1 MQALRAWKSSHVVK
15 DKKTVLVVEDEF
27 VIAEML
33 TEVLEEEGYHVLT
46 ASNGLVALSHLRE
59 HPVDLVLS
67 DVMMP
72 LLEGRELV
80 QRMRAEPAWRSIPV
94 ILVTAAPSLVLADG
108 NHTALVRK
116 PFDPDVVLELVDRLI
131 EEQSDQA
138 R

>member
-1 MQALRAWKSSHVVK
+1 VK

-33 TEVLEEEGYHVLT
+33 TEVLEEEGYHVIT
-46 ASNGLVALSHLRE
+46 ASNGLVALGHLSE
-59 HPVDLVLS
+59 HAVDLVLS

-94 ILVTAAPSLVLADG
+94 ILVTAAPSLVLAEGD
-108 NHTALVRK
+108 HTALIRK
-116 PFDPDVVLELVDRLI
+116 PFDPDAVLELVGRLI
-131 EEQSDQA
+131 KEQSDQA
-138 R
+138 H